1 MEKLLKLLDRNARLT
16 DAQLSAMLGISEDEV
31 RQRVDTLE
39 KAGVIRGY
47 TAVIDWDKTER
58 EYVTA
63 IIELHVTPKPDLGF
77 EGIAQTIA
85 RFDEVES
92 VSLMSGGYDLSITVN
107 ARTFRDVAIFVATR
121 LSPLES
127 VVSTATH
134 FVLRRYKERNI
145 VFLGDTEDERGAL

>member
-1 MEKLLKLLDRNARLT
+1 MEQLLRLLDRNARLSNE
-16 DAQLSAMLGISEDEV
+16 QLSAMLGISEEEV
-31 RQRVDTLE
+31 AQRLETLE
-39 KAGVIRGY
+39 KAGIIRGY
-47 TAVIDWDKTER
+47 TAVIDWDKTDR
-58 EYVTA
+58 ENVTA
-63 IIELHVTPKPDLGF
+63 IIELHVTPKPDSGF
-77 EGIAQTIA
+77 EEIAKTIA

-107 ARTFRDVAIFVATR
+107 ARTFRDVAMFVARR

-145 VFLGDTEDERGAL
+145 VFLEDSEDGRGAW